1 VEIHTN
7 DPRNAVIELMVSG
20 TVEIFADIRPKH
32 VRLTGK
38 VGEPV
43 SAVVEIVPRPD
54 HPFKIKNVRAQNGRL
69 IRFSLANKAAA
80 GGTIYE
86 LTITSARQ
94 DAGRISDVVELD
106 TDSRICPTLKVP
118 VFGKIIDARKETP

>member
-1 VEIHTN
+1 VVVHTN

-20 TVEIFADIRPKH
+20 KVETFADIRPKN
-32 VRLTGK
+32 VRLMGK

-43 SAVVEIVPRPD
+43 GAVVEIVPKPD
-54 HPFKIKNVRAQNGRL
+54 HPFKIKNLRAKNGRH
-69 IRFSLANKAAA
+69 IRFGLANKAAR

-94 DAGRISDVVELD
+94 DAGSISDVIYVD
-106 TDSRICPTLKVP
+106 TDSAIGPTLQVA
-118 VFGKIIDARKETP
+118 VFGTIIEAGKQTP